1 LIRDPFRPVHRLALT
16 TAVLMFGL
24 IVLGSVVRT
33 TGSGLSCPDWPLC
46 EGRIIPRFQ
55 MNVLLEWTHRLVA
68 LVVGIGLVATAGW
81 TLARAELRARLG
93 GLAVLALALYVTQ
106 ALLGALTVWKLLDP
120 GVVGGHLATGLLL
133 FATLLTLTR
142 VARHESARVAAAAGA
157 ESLPARPPGLLAH
170 LGLVT
175 ALTYAQCVMG
185 GIVSTHGAGLAC
197 AGWPTCN
204 GEWFPR
210 FEGLVALQMTHRLMA
225 YVLAAAMLATT
236 LRLRVAPDAALRAGA
251 PIALGLTIAQ
261 IVLGV
266 GNVFLGA
273 PPWLSALH
281 LATATAILAVMVTL
295 THHAATLPA
304 TRPALVMAAAR

>member
-1 LIRDPFRPVHRLALT
+1 LIRDPFRPVHRLALA

-55 MNVLLEWTHRLVA
+55 FNVLLEWTHRLVA
-68 LVVGIGLVATAGW
+68 LVVGLGLLATAGW

-133 FATLLTLTR
+133 FATLLTLTL
-142 VARHESARVAAAAGA
+142 VARRESTRATAAP
-157 ESLPARPPGLLAH
+157 LPARPPGLLAH
-170 LGLVT
+170 LGTVT
-175 ALTYAQCVMG
+175 ILTYAQCVMG
-185 GIVSTHGAGLAC
+185 GIVSTHHAGLAC

-210 FEGLVALQMTHRLMA
+210 LEGLVALQMTHRVMA
-225 YVLAAAMLATT
+225 YVLAVAMLATA
-236 LRLRVAPDAALRAGA
+236 LRLRVAPDATLRAGG
-251 PIALGLTIAQ
+251 PVALGLTIAQ
-261 IVLGV
+261 VVLGV
-266 GNVFLGA
+266 SNVFLGA

-281 LATATAILAVMVTL
+281 LATATAILAVMLTL
-295 THHAATLPA
+295 THRVATMAATQPD
-304 TRPALVMAAAR
+304 LVLAANP

>member
-1 LIRDPFRPVHRLALT
+1 VIRDPFRPVHRLALA

-24 IVLGSVVRT
+24 IVLGSIVRT

-55 MNVLLEWTHRLVA
+55 INVLLEWTHRLVA
-68 LVVGIGLVATAGW
+68 LIVGVGLLLTTGW

-93 GLAVLALALYVTQ
+93 GLTVLALALYVMQ

-133 FATLLTLTR
+133 FATLLTLTL
-142 VARHESARVAAAAGA
+142 VARRESLRASATAAP
-157 ESLPARPPGLLAH
+157 LPARPPGLLAN
-170 LGLVT
+170 LGAVT
-175 ALTYAQCVMG
+175 ALTYVQCVMG

-210 FEGLVALQMTHRLMA
+210 FEGLVALQMTHRVMA
-225 YVLAAAMLATT
+225 YVLVVAMLATT

-251 PIALGLTIAQ
+251 PVALGLTIAQ
-261 IVLGV
+261 VVLGV
-266 GNVFLGA
+266 GNVFLGT

-281 LATATAILAVMVTL
+281 LGTATAIISVMVTL
-295 THHAATLPA
+295 THRAATLPA
-304 TRPALVMAAAR
+304 PGRELVMVAAR